1 MFHPLIGFSGGF
13 IHWLDF
19 REVSSTDWI
28 FGRFHPLIGLSG
40 GFIPRLDCR
49 EVYIHW
55 LDCHEVSSP
64 DWIVGTFHPLI
75 GLSGFLI
82 PINLC
87 YWCRI
92 NSFDIYFNHLVVES
106 SYFKNIVKSWFVSK
120 VLLTWDLICDVIS
133 KLTSTWPLSS
143 SVTHSYHA
151 PITLYSSPA
160 GQRTE

>member
-1 MFHPLIGFSGGF
+1 MRFQGKF
-13 IHWLDF
+13 IKTIINLFLVYHLHIVF
-19 REVSSTDWI
+19 FPKFT
-28 FGRFHPLIGLSG
+28 G
-40 GFIPRLDCR
+40 GFIPWLDCR

-75 GLSGFLI
+75 ELSGFLI

-106 SYFKNIVKSWFVSK
+106 SYCKVMICLPVSK
-120 VLLTWDLICDVIS
+120 ACTYNFLLIIWTFFLWS
-133 KLTSTWPLSS
+133 LSDIVS
-143 SVTHSYHA
+143 INKMTDTENY
-151 PITLYSSPA
+151 
-160 GQRTE
+160 RTVWWCHK